1 LTLLPRAGNDSLDC
15 KGQTRRKAGT
25 QSFRS
30 TGTTHD
36 SGVARVL
43 FNDHRSRA
51 RLTALVQTL
60 ALAAAVIAGMVAY
73 PIFAHAA
80 SAPSAAAPDFVLKD
94 LAGRNVRLSESRGD
108 VVVLTFWGSWCGPC
122 REALTTADAA
132 IAQAGEGSAVA
143 LNVNLDGDAGRAG
156 SVAGSLGL
164 EQVTLVDARQSV
176 ARLYDVD
183 HLPLTLLIDR
193 EGAVVATWAREP
205 VAVAELARHL
215 KELNP

>member
-1 LTLLPRAGNDSLDC
+1 V
-15 KGQTRRKAGT
+15 
-25 QSFRS
+25 
-30 TGTTHD
+30 H
-36 SGVARVL
+36 
-43 FNDHRSRA
+43 FNDHQARA

-60 ALAAAVIAGMVAY
+60 ALAAAVLAGIVAY
-73 PIFAHAA
+73 PLFAHAA
-80 SAPSAAAPDFVLKD
+80 PSASAKAPDFVLKD

-122 REALTTADAA
+122 REALTVADAA
-132 IAQAGEGSAVA
+132 VAGAGEGSAVA

-164 EQVTLVDARQSV
+164 KQTTLVDARQSV

-183 HLPLTLLIDR
+183 RLPLTLLIDR
-193 EGAVVATWAREP
+193 EGAVVASWEREP
-205 VAVAELARHL
+205 VAAAELARHL